1 MSWLTVLLLGVG
13 LADLL
18 AAARPAPRWIPA
30 ALGAA
35 VALSSGLMAGLTTG
49 PDLAALVVV
58 AGSVLLWGAITVS
71 AEASPLRARRTLA
84 LLGVPGV
91 TLLALSGFASPV
103 GGPLSRWIDWMQ
115 LPAVGALT
123 PGSVLLLAALALVNT
138 ATANRLVRLVL
149 IAIRA
154 QPPRLAGAGPG
165 AAPASERLRGGRLL
179 GPMERLLIL
188 GFGAAGYLEAAAVV
202 VAAKGLLRF
211 PELQAAAR
219 TAQNTVDEVTEYFLV
234 GTFTSLLVGLG
245 SVALLA

>member
-1 MSWLTVLLLGVG
+1 MSWLTLLLLGVG
-13 LADLL
+13 VADLL
-18 AAARPAPRWIPA
+18 AAARPTPRWIPA

-35 VALSSGLMAGLTTG
+35 LAGVTGLLAGLTTA
-49 PDLAALVVV
+49 PDIAALALV
-58 AGSVLLWGAITVS
+58 AVSVLVWGAVTVS
-71 AEASPLRARRTLA
+71 AEASPLHARRTLA
-84 LLGVPGV
+84 LLAVPGV
-91 TLLALSGFASPV
+91 GLLALSGFASPI
-103 GGPLSRWIDWMQ
+103 GGALARWIAWMQ
-115 LPAVGALT
+115 LPAVGALP

-149 IAIRA
+149 IAIHA

-245 SVALLA
+245 SVVLLA